1 MNLGSKISSKEA
13 PAESAKS
20 DKEFYPSLYINNV
33 KGMDKL
39 PDGEFS
45 FTGKG
50 RVVSMTNNKKAG
62 TCSCEIEIMDLT
74 PEGKSKSTKGLEDS
88 LNEIEESKA
97 VEVEDEMEDEDE

>member
-1 MNLGSKISSKEA
+1 MNLGSKISVKEMT
-13 PAESAKS
+13 AEPAKS
-20 DKEFYPSLYINNV
+20 DKVVYPTLYMSDV
-33 KGMDKL
+33 KGMEKL
-39 PDGEFS
+39 PDGGFS

-50 RVVSMTNNKKAG
+50 RVVSMTHNKKAG

-88 LNEIEESKA
+88 LDEIEESKA